1 MLGVEF
7 LMSDIQLL
15 CRILD
20 VVTTWLLAYD

>member
-20 VVTTWLLAYD
+20 VVTTWLLAYN